1 VKSLDVATLDRAAI
15 YRLLSGLIVPR
26 PIAWVSAVSRSG
38 VNNLAA
44 FSFFTVVGNDPPL
57 IGFSCNMT
65 KPRGLKDT
73 QVNIHDTGEFVVNI
87 VDRDTLVRMDQSAEP
102 YPPEVDEFVAAGLT
116 PAWDTLRVKAPRV
129 AESPAQ
135 FECRHERTVDFGEY
149 AFIVGEVLAVH
160 LRDGLTDERLRVD
173 FDAFQWVGRLTGGQY
188 CEKTAGFRVSE
199 GGEH

>member
-1 VKSLDVATLDRAAI
+1 MKSLDASTLDRAAL
-15 YRLLSGLIVPR
+15 YRLLTGLIVPR
-26 PIAWVSAVSRSG
+26 PIAWVSSVSRGG

-57 IGFSCNMT
+57 IGFSCNTT

-73 QVNIHDTGEFVVNI
+73 QVNIHETGEFVVNF
-87 VDRDTLVRMDQSAEP
+87 VDRDNLVAMDRSAEP
-102 YPPEVDEFVAAGLT
+102 YSPDVDEFVAAGLT
-116 PAWDTLRVKAPRV
+116 PVWDALRVKVPRV

-160 LRDGLTDERLRVD
+160 LRDGLTDERLRID
-173 FDAFQWVGRLTGGQY
+173 FDAYQWVGRLTGGQY
-188 CEKTAGFRVSE
+188 CERTPGFRVSE
-199 GGEH
+199 GEG